1 MYTKI
6 KKGGVFIRTLI
17 ENYKK
22 SHILIKE
29 RIKFL
34 TKQKKEKNLS
44 DETNIEQRI
53 KLLYTEKSELSETIE
68 YLEKYVERVEKR
80 GKA

>member
-1 MYTKI
+1 IYTRI
-6 KKGGVFIRTLI
+6 KTGGIFIHTLI

-34 TKQKKEKNLS
+34 TQQKKEENLS
-44 DETNIEQRI
+44 DEKNIEQRLR
-53 KLLYTEKSELSETIE
+53 LLYAEKSQLNEIIE